1 MSAQPTGIR
10 RAHLT
15 PAFLTGGYAVG
26 VMATPGSGSTM
37 MTGLPVGLYSFAFR
51 GRAFCAAADSPG
63 RAGYFLLDSGQ
74 RCL

>member
-1 MSAQPTGIR
+1 MSAQPTRIR

-26 VMATPGSGSTM
+26 VMAIPSSGSTM
-37 MTGLPVGLYSFAFR
+37 MTGLPAGRCSLAFG
-51 GRAFCAAADSPG
+51 GRAFSAAADSPG
-63 RAGYFLLDSGQ
+63 RAGYFLLDGGH